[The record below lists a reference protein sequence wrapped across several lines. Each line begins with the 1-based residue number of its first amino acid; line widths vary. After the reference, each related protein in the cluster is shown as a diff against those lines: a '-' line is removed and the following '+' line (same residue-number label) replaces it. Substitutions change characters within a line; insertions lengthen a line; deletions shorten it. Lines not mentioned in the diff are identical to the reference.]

1 MARLRGSSKCPRQFL
16 YYNDFICK
24 RVCEKNFKSEFHAS
38 AWFPEFQNLNVLFR
52 KFNVQQVLKSR
63 IKRVGSFN

>member
-16 YYNDFICK
+16 YYNEFICK

-38 AWFPEFQNLNVLFR
+38 AWFPDFQNLNVLFR
-52 KFNVQQVLKSR
+52 KFNV
-63 IKRVGSFN
+63 